1 MRTPG
6 ERLKEAR
13 EKFYTSARGAG
24 EDMGFPEGTYPS
36 YENGN
41 RGFDADLADKFAKK
55 FKVNTEWLQFER
67 GPRDRKYSIDD
78 QDLTA
83 EETERVK
90 TFIENLK
97 LSRKRLTPA
106 ETDEIKD

>member
-13 EKFYTSARGAG
+13 EKFYPSARAAG

-41 RGFDADLADKFAKK
+41 RGFDPELADKFAKK
-55 FKVNTEWLQFER
+55 FKVNTEWLLFER
-67 GPRDRKYSIDD
+67 GPRDRKPTLEDD
-78 QDLTA
+78 MDGLTMD
-83 EETERVK
+83 EVDRVR

-97 LSRKRLTPA
+97 LSRKQTV
-106 ETDEIKD
+106 